1 MVAGNRLIQS
11 NRDETHDQLCPGRQ
25 NDARHRWGFR
35 NWACL
40 RVPARA
46 RGATVAVN
54 FLADDARDRES
65 VSRLKTQGIK
75 AIEAPGNSW
84 RWRGPRP
91 HGGEGDR
98 RPTLAASTC
107 SLPRRAIRPSST
119 ITTHAS
125 GLKHSVDQSPYCSAP
140 ASLQAHLIRC
150 RTDQIRHNDYSGC
163 GKTTEY
169 GDGRPPISLDK
180 RHEPETCH
188 ASCQRCRDARPYQR
202 Y

>member
-1 MVAGNRLIQS
+1 M
-11 NRDETHDQLCPGRQ
+11 P
-25 NDARHRWGFR
+25 W
-35 NWACL
+35 
-40 RVPARA
+40 PAKRRSSPVGLQELGLPPRSSSA

-150 RTDQIRHNDYSGC
+150 PTDQIRHNDYSGC
-163 GKTTEY
+163 GKTTEF
-169 GDGRPPISLDK
+169 GDGRPANFP
-180 RHEPETCH
+180 RQAT
-188 ASCQRCRDARPYQR
+188 
-202 Y
+202 

>member
-1 MVAGNRLIQS
+1 MISYALAGKTTLVTGGASGIGLAS
-11 NRDETHDQLCPGRQ
+11 AFQLGRT
-25 NDARHRWGFR
+25 A
-35 NWACL
+35 
-40 RVPARA
+40 
-46 RGATVAVN
+46 VAVN

-140 ASLQAHLIRC
+140 ASLQWKPSTVSRVPGRKPSSVGEFLRGASAARLC
-150 RTDQIRHNDYSGC
+150 RGAEPDC
-163 GKTTEY
+163 GAIF
-169 GDGRPPISLDK
+169 RRRAPRAL
-180 RHEPETCH
+180 C
-188 ASCQRCRDARPYQR
+188 
-202 Y
+202 